1 MLQTK
6 TKAIDQVHQN
16 LLALEI
22 NRWREVLT
30 RLIAIVSLL
39 AERNLSFRG
48 HSERLFE
55 AGNGNFLRQ
64 VELMAQ
70 FDPVM
75 REHLRRIQAKE
86 QSES

>member
-1 MLQTK
+1 MS
-6 TKAIDQVHQN
+6 H
-16 LLALEI
+16 
-22 NRWREVLT
+22 
-30 RLIAIVSLL
+30 L

-55 AGNGNFLRQ
+55 AGNGNFLGQ

-75 REHLRRIQAKE
+75 REHLRRIQVKE
-86 QSES
+86 QSETFLSPSIQN